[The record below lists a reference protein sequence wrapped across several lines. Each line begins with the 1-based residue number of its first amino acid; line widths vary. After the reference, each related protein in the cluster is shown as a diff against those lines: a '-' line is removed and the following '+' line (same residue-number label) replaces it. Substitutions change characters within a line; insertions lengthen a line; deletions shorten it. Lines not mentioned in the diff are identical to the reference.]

1 MPSVETS
8 LSDDLLFTFC
18 SYVNDNLRLRK
29 FSCGAASSARSVQ
42 FIKDVKQP
50 IRASIN

>member
-1 MPSVETS
+1 MSTIIY
-8 LSDDLLFTFC
+8 D
-18 SYVNDNLRLRK
+18 YVSFLVGLRPPH
-29 FSCGAASSARSVQ
+29 GPVQ

>member
-1 MPSVETS
+1 M
-8 LSDDLLFTFC
+8 FTFC
-18 SYVNDNLRLRK
+18 AYVNDNLRLRK
-29 FSCGAASSARSVQ
+29 FSGGAAPPARSVQ